1 MIIKGD
7 REANFG
13 VIADVMDA
21 LQATK
26 TLRFNLMTELERT
39 DKDKNKGR

>member
-7 REANFG
+7 KDADFG
-13 VIADVMDA
+13 AVADVMDA
-21 LQATK
+21 LQRTK

-39 DKDKNKGR
+39 DTGNQKGK